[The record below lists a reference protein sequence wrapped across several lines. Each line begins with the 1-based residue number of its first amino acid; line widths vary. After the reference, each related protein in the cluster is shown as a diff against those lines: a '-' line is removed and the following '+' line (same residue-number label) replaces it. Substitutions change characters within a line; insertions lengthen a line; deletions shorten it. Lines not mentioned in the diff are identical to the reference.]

1 LGLLALNPLFT
12 APAHGDSVS
21 DCVPAPAG
29 LVAWWPAEGN
39 ASDVIGGVSGSIIGT
54 LDFADGMVGQSFV
67 FDHSTSYISMPA
79 SPSLDIGATGSGITI
94 ECWIKPDAYHVNVTG
109 APIIEWD
116 SDTTDGL
123 QFWSGSTLY
132 ANVMDTLGNSH
143 GIEYPV
149 VFDTNHFQHVALT
162 YDKASGVAVLYLNG
176 TNVVSTH
183 FGSITPQTTY
193 PVNIGRRTGQ
203 PVGLNDTY
211 GGLIDELSLYN
222 RALTQTEIQFIYHAG
237 SAGKCPPVP
246 AAVPAIFNFT
256 PLVGTNGTEVKISG
270 TNFSATVSSNIV
282 YFGAVQAPVLS
293 ASPTNLVVTVP
304 VGATLNSITV
314 TAGGL
319 IAYSSLLFEPTF
331 NGNGLDITPDEFTSG
346 FNLGTGGNPGSCV
359 IVDLD
364 GDGKPDIAL
373 VTSDNHSVAIFRNI
387 STNGTLLSA
396 ASFAPRI
403 DLPFPT
409 TGVGGAPYRLRAVDL
424 DGDGKLDLIACE
436 IGGSRVSVFHNLATP
451 GFITTNSFEP
461 AFSLDAGSDCRFA
474 TAADLDGDGRADIVA
489 LNYGDKTIS
498 VFKNIGTVGSL
509 TTNSFAAP
517 VVLAAPGGPYEA
529 VIADLNGDG
538 KPDLAVASSDSGTVS
553 IYQNIATPG
562 VIATNSFAPRLDL
575 PGGDILQTITAVDL
589 DGDGQLDLVAGSV
602 PLDTVLVYRN
612 LNTGEL
618 LTTNSFAPPVNFGTP
633 GWMHTVTAA
642 DFNGDGKPD
651 ICVVGELPNYLSIFQ
666 NNSTPGSFTS
676 ESIALRVDFG
686 TGWNPWGVAAGDL
699 DGDGRPDIV
708 FCNYYDSTI
717 SIYQNQTPF
726 SGPPV
731 ITMPPTNETAVEGA
745 STVLSV
751 AATGAVPLA
760 YQWSFNGATL
770 PGATNATL
778 TLTNLHSNQA
788 GNYQVRVA
796 NAYGAVTSSAA
807 VVTVAVQSLLVY
819 TYSGTEEVTTS
830 NLQFSYKYSGQ
841 MFFIPAGTN
850 GTFIGWGVVNGKKQ
864 FWVSPFADYQ
874 LIRIPGSA
882 NRTYTVLGKAG
893 ENVDVGNNPHLWS
906 YLHRGQ
912 NEMLT
917 IASRQKFSFPETFT
931 CNDTHVYPD
940 AQTGKMILRE
950 AASTYTFAPQSTQTA
965 NNNGK
970 TMIDLV
976 NALTQTL
983 VRQGYKQQ

>member
-1 LGLLALNPLFT
+1 MKRKSITFRALIGLGLLALNPLFT

-21 DCVPAPAG
+21 DC
-29 LVAWWPAEGN
+29 
-39 ASDVIGGVSGSIIGT
+39 
-54 LDFADGMVGQSFV
+54 
-67 FDHSTSYISMPA
+67 
-79 SPSLDIGATGSGITI
+79 
-94 ECWIKPDAYHVNVTG
+94 
-109 APIIEWD
+109 
-116 SDTTDGL
+116 
-123 QFWSGSTLY
+123 
-132 ANVMDTLGNSH
+132 
-143 GIEYPV
+143 
-149 VFDTNHFQHVALT
+149 
-162 YDKASGVAVLYLNG
+162 
-176 TNVVSTH
+176 
-183 FGSITPQTTY
+183 
-193 PVNIGRRTGQ
+193 
-203 PVGLNDTY
+203 
-211 GGLIDELSLYN
+211 
-222 RALTQTEIQFIYHAG
+222 
-237 SAGKCPPVP
+237 
-246 AAVPAIFNFT
+246 AVPAIFNFT

-282 YFGAVQAPVLS
+282 YFGAVQAAVLS
-293 ASPTNLVVTVP
+293 ANPTNLVVTVP
-304 VGATLNSITV
+304 VGATYAPVTV
-314 TAGGL
+314 TVNGL
-319 IAYSSLLFEPTF
+319 AAYSSISFLPTF
-331 NGNGLDITPDEFTSG
+331 SGQVPLGLASLSG
-346 FNLGTGGNPGSCV
+346 PVNLSSGDGPACV
-359 IVDLD
+359 AVGDLD
-364 GDGKPDIAL
+364 GDGKPD
-373 VTSDNHSVAIFRNI
+373 VVVANVYDGAIWIYRNI
-387 STNGTLLSA
+387 STNGVLSA
-396 ASFAPRI
+396 SSFAPPVIFTIGGGMDSTRGLALADLTGDGRLDI
-403 DLPFPT
+403 VVANRSFNMVSIFQNFCSPGNINNNSFGTRVDLPVAGMPYCVAVMDLDGDGKPEIITTDSASERVSVLKNIGASGTITTNSFSAPIDFAVGFSPVHMAVADLDGDGKPDVVTINYGNNDSAVSVLRNISTVGNIAFAPAVNFPGLSSSLDVAIGDLDGDGKPDLAVSSFDNGQAVSIYRNTSISGSIT
-409 TGVGGAPYRLRAVDL
+409 TNSFAPPVDFDVGGWGNTVAMGDL
-424 DGDGKLDLIACE
+424 DGDGKLDVVVLTQLPD
-436 IGGSRVSVFHNLATP
+436 HL
-451 GFITTNSFEP
+451 
-461 AFSLDAGSDCRFA
+461 SLFR
-474 TAADLDGDGRADIVA
+474 
-489 LNYGDKTIS
+489 NIS
-498 VFKNIGTVGSL
+498 TVGSI
-509 TTNSFAAP
+509 T
-517 VVLAAPGGPYEA
+517 
-529 VIADLNGDG
+529 AD
-538 KPDLAVASSDSGTVS
+538 
-553 IYQNIATPG
+553 
-562 VIATNSFAPRLDL
+562 SFAPR
-575 PGGDILQTITAVDL
+575 VDY
-589 DGDGQLDLVAGSV
+589 
-602 PLDTVLVYRN
+602 P
-612 LNTGEL
+612 
-618 LTTNSFAPPVNFGTP
+618 
-633 GWMHTVTAA
+633 
-642 DFNGDGKPD
+642 
-651 ICVVGELPNYLSIFQ
+651 
-666 NNSTPGSFTS
+666 
-676 ESIALRVDFG
+676 
-686 TGWNPWGVAAGDL
+686 TGWNPNGMAIGDL
-699 DGDGRPDIV
+699 DGDGRPDIT
-708 FCNYYDSTI
+708 FGISYAMTL

-893 ENVDVGNNPHLWS
+893 ENVDAGNNPHLWS

-931 CNDTHVYPD
+931 CNDIHVYPD

-950 AASTYTFAPQSTQTA
+950 AASTYTFSPQSTQTA